1 MNNTDLLL
9 LTIYILCVTYV
20 LYQIINSFN
29 DEFTINL
36 EKNDLDKQLED
47 LKLNDRVEV
56 SFKFDKRYE
65 FDKLKEFGVNVKN
78 KSKEY
83 PVFVDWNMS
92 SVTDLDG
99 KARRVTRLIAGNSL
113 DLFQEQALSPVP
125 PETTMK
131 EKVVAE
137 DMLARKGDDG
147 PMEVSKT
154 LVDLTKPKKPGD
166 PLKRYLD
173 FVAMQRTLEI
183 SLSLMVRFVGDGS
196 PATGYP
202 IPIKCKFTLTK
213 LDWKAGLPWNP
224 KED

>member
-29 DEFTINL
+29 DELTIVL
-36 EKNDLDKQLED
+36 EKKDLDKQLED

-78 KSKEY
+78 KSKEH

-125 PETTMK
+125 PGTTMK

-154 LVDLTKPKKPGD
+154 LVDLSKPKKPGD

-202 IPIKCKFTLTK
+202 IPINCKFTLRK

>member
-29 DEFTINL
+29 DEFTIVL
-36 EKNDLDKQLED
+36 EKKDLDEQLED

-65 FDKLKEFGVNVKN
+65 FDKLKEFGVNIKN
-78 KSKEY
+78 KSKEH

-125 PETTMK
+125 PGTIMK

-202 IPIKCKFTLTK
+202 IPINCKFTLTK

>member
-29 DEFTINL
+29 DELTIVL
-36 EKNDLDKQLED
+36 EKKDLDKQLED

-65 FDKLKEFGVNVKN
+65 FDKLKEFGVNIKN
-78 KSKEY
+78 KSKEH

-125 PETTMK
+125 PGTTMK

-154 LVDLTKPKKPGD
+154 LVDLSKPKKPGD

-202 IPIKCKFTLTK
+202 IPINCKFTLRK

>member
-20 LYQIINSFN
+20 LYQMINSFN

-36 EKNDLDKQLED
+36 EKKDLDKQLED
-47 LKLNDRVEV
+47 LKLNDRVEI

-65 FDKLKEFGVNVKN
+65 FDKLKDFGVNVKN
-78 KSKEY
+78 KSKEH

-125 PETTMK
+125 PGTTMK
-131 EKVVAE
+131 RSEE
-137 DMLARKGDDG
+137 R
-147 PMEVSKT
+147 
-154 LVDLTKPKKPGD
+154 
-166 PLKRYLD
+166 R
-173 FVAMQRTLEI
+173 
-183 SLSLMVRFVGDGS
+183 VG
-196 PATGYP
+196 
-202 IPIKCKFTLTK
+202 
-213 LDWKAGLPWNP
+213 
-224 KED
+224 KEC

>member
-20 LYQIINSFN
+20 LYQIVNSFN
-29 DEFTINL
+29 DEFTIVL
-36 EKNDLDKQLED
+36 EKKDLDKQLED

-78 KSKEY
+78 KSKEH

-125 PETTMK
+125 PGTTMK

-154 LVDLTKPKKPGD
+154 LVDLSKPKKPGD

-202 IPIKCKFTLTK
+202 IPINCKFTLRK

>member
-29 DEFTINL
+29 DEFTIVL
-36 EKNDLDKQLED
+36 EKKDLDEQLED

-65 FDKLKEFGVNVKN
+65 FDKLKEFGVNIKN
-78 KSKEY
+78 KSKEH

-125 PETTMK
+125 PGTTMK

-154 LVDLTKPKKPGD
+154 LVDLSKPKKPGD

-202 IPIKCKFTLTK
+202 IPINCKFTLRK

>member
-20 LYQIINSFN
+20 LYQIVNSFN
-29 DEFTINL
+29 DEFTIVL
-36 EKNDLDKQLED
+36 EKKDLDEQLED

-65 FDKLKEFGVNVKN
+65 FDKLKEFGVNIKN
-78 KSKEY
+78 KSKEH

-125 PETTMK
+125 PGTTMK

-154 LVDLTKPKKPGD
+154 LVDLSKPKKPGD

-202 IPIKCKFTLTK
+202 IPINCKFTLRK

>member
-20 LYQIINSFN
+20 LYQIVNSFN
-29 DEFTINL
+29 DEFTIVL
-36 EKNDLDKQLED
+36 EKKDLDKQLED

-65 FDKLKEFGVNVKN
+65 FDKLKEFGVNIKN
-78 KSKEY
+78 KSKEH

-125 PETTMK
+125 PGTIMK

-202 IPIKCKFTLTK
+202 IPINCKFTLTK

>member
-29 DEFTINL
+29 DELTIVL
-36 EKNDLDKQLED
+36 EKKDLDKQLED

-78 KSKEY
+78 KSKEH

-99 KARRVTRLIAGNSL
+99 KARRVTRLIAGNPL

-125 PETTMK
+125 PGTTMK

-154 LVDLTKPKKPGD
+154 LVDLSKPKKPGD

-202 IPIKCKFTLTK
+202 IPINCKFTLRK

>member
-9 LTIYILCVTYV
+9 LTIYILCITYV

-29 DEFTINL
+29 DELTIVL
-36 EKNDLDKQLED
+36 EKKDLDKQLED

-78 KSKEY
+78 KSKEH

-125 PETTMK
+125 PGTTMK

-154 LVDLTKPKKPGD
+154 LVDLSKPKKPGD

-202 IPIKCKFTLTK
+202 IPINCKFTLRK

>member
-29 DEFTINL
+29 DELTIVL
-36 EKNDLDKQLED
+36 EKKDLDKQLED

-78 KSKEY
+78 KSKEH

-125 PETTMK
+125 PGTTMK

-154 LVDLTKPKKPGD
+154 LVDLSKPKKPGD

-202 IPIKCKFTLTK
+202 VPINCKFTLRK

>member
-29 DEFTINL
+29 DEFTIVL
-36 EKNDLDKQLED
+36 EKKDLDKQLED

-65 FDKLKEFGVNVKN
+65 FDKLKEFGVNIKN
-78 KSKEY
+78 KSKEH

-125 PETTMK
+125 PGTIMK

-154 LVDLTKPKKPGD
+154 LVDLSKPKKPGD

-202 IPIKCKFTLTK
+202 IPINCKFTLTK

>member
-36 EKNDLDKQLED
+36 EKKDLEQQLDD
-47 LKLNDRVEV
+47 LKLNDRVEI

-65 FDKLKEFGVNVKN
+65 FDKLKDFGVNVKN
-78 KSKEY
+78 KSKEH

-125 PETTMK
+125 PGTTMK

-202 IPIKCKFTLTK
+202 IPINCKFVLTK